1 MHTSAT
7 SVKAV
12 GVDMAQ
18 PVICTWV
25 ELARAM
31 ADLHRWEKAHVDE
44 LHDIW
49 LKGVPSPDYK
59 VALPGETFDERK
71 PRQGD
76 VLKHIVSPIP
86 LANWIETLSAKRGFP
101 YSAHQAMAITQGQVE
116 LF

>member
-1 MHTSAT
+1 MSAT
-7 SVKAV
+7 NEPLKAV
-12 GVDMAQ
+12 GVNLAQ

-31 ADLHRWEKAHVDE
+31 ADLHRWEKAPLDE

-59 VALPGETFDERK
+59 VAVVGAVFDERR
-71 PRQGD
+71 PRVGD
-76 VLKHIVSPIP
+76 VLKHILPPLPI
-86 LANWIETLSAKRGFP
+86 ANWIKQISAKRGFP
-101 YSAHQAMAITQGQVE
+101 YSDNQAMAITQGQVE